1 MTRFIG
7 HGCNLRPALVYARS
21 RGCTIRQPR
30 RTGELVISH
39 SACPRER
46 IRLNARRKDAPR
58 ALTAFL
64 LELTVLTDDADRIPT
79 CRSY

>member
-7 HGCNLRPALVYARS
+7 HVCNLRPALIYARS
-21 RGCTIRQPR
+21 RGCTIWQPR
-30 RTGELVISH
+30 RTGELVVSH

-46 IRLNARRKDAPR
+46 IRLSARRKDAPR

-64 LELTVLTDDADRIPT
+64 LELTILTDNADRAHT